1 MNGTGGE
8 EALRE
13 FREAGAYLEGHFV
26 LTSGLHSPA
35 YLQAA
40 RVMMDAARGER
51 LCAALAGLVR
61 GALGDRPADFVVSPA
76 LGGIVVGH
84 EMGRQLGI
92 PAMFVERREG
102 AFALR
107 RGFALPRG
115 ARVLVVEDVVTTA
128 ASSRECI
135 ACVEGEGGAVVAE
148 AALVDRSGGAAD
160 PGVPLLALLHLDLPA
175 YPPDALPPELAK
187 LPAVKPGS
195 RTAG

>member
-1 MNGTGGE
+1 MSGMTE
-8 EALRE
+8 EDALRE

-51 LCAALAGLVR
+51 LCAALAARVR
-61 GALGDRPADFVVSPA
+61 EAFGAGPAAFVVSPA

-92 PAMFVERREG
+92 PAMFVERRDG

-107 RGFALPRG
+107 RGFALPEG
-115 ARVLVVEDVVTTA
+115 APVLVVEDVVTTA

-135 ACVEGEGGAVVAE
+135 ACVEEAGGRVVAE
-148 AALVDRSGGAAD
+148 AALVDRSGGTAD
-160 PGVPLLALLHLDLPA
+160 PGVPLVTLLRLDLPT
-175 YPPDALPPELAK
+175 YPADALPPELAAV
-187 LPAVKPGS
+187 PAVKPGS
-195 RTAG
+195 RTPA